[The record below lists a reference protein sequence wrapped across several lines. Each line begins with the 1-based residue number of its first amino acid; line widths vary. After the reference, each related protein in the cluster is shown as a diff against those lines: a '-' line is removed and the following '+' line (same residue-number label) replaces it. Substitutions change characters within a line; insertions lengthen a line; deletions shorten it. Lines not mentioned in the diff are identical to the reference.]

1 MLRLGDPPG
10 PDAPPKLAVLSR
22 LRAAGLPVPDGLG
35 LAPTDLAAPTVRA
48 ALSDLLARGP
58 VIVRAALA
66 HEDTADTSGA
76 GLGRSIADCHD
87 LADIDRAAAEISAAS
102 RDPWLLHHLRGAA
115 PSYQLLI
122 QHQVPR
128 RWLAV
133 LAAERTDLASAC
145 LELHDAA
152 DFDALAAGATPAA
165 SGPLALAAP
174 PLRAA
179 LTSLLEQVSSTL
191 SETPA
196 LDLEVIVDPAGAAW
210 LVQARPLVRPL
221 VPGWPEFLAAAAP
234 GRPRIPDLPGLWRLD
249 AEHNPAAL
257 SPAHAGLI
265 AWLAERGAPLRV
277 LAGWLYEPVPQDTS
291 NPASQAPSSA
301 APPAPHD
308 PAAPPALHDSAEPL
322 DPAESPSP
330 SSPPDPLDSA
340 PSPLSP
346 ARRPP
351 VPPDSPRT
359 PQAALA
365 ALRTDHLPAA
375 RRFLAE
381 LTAELDTA
389 DAPALAAGLDRAL
402 AHLQA
407 TLACYAALRVPAPAT
422 DAADRA
428 APLCLRERAG
438 YLDVLPAAWDI
449 ASPALSDMLSR
460 TCPSAPDLTAIPDDP
475 ALAAVL
481 LRELDDH
488 LFALGLAPLRR
499 VYLAAG
505 ARLGLDPFLLTP
517 LELHRALTGGPVPDL
532 AARRRAHAR
541 DAALAPP
548 LALLDGRPV
557 PLPPRGRLRG
567 LPSGPTHRGPIA
579 RRRDLADLL
588 ARPPGPEDIIVLPA
602 LTAQA
607 AVALQALSV
616 RAVCCEH
623 GGALSHAALMVRELG
638 LSALVGCRGCSDLP
652 DGVWA
657 ELDTRLGRLRVLPA
671 GPA

>member
-76 GLGRSIADCHD
+76 GLGRSIADCRD

-102 RDPWLLHHLRGAA
+102 RDPWLLHHHRGAA

-152 DFDALAAGATPAA
+152 DFDALAAGATPAF
-165 SGPLALAAP
+165 SGPLALATP

-196 LDLEVIVDPAGAAW
+196 LDLEVIVDPASVPW

-234 GRPRIPDLPGLWRLD
+234 GHPRIPDLPGLWRLD

-291 NPASQAPSSA
+291 HPV
-301 APPAPHD
+301 PPAR
-308 PAAPPALHDSAEPL
+308 
-322 DPAESPSP
+322 
-330 SSPPDPLDSA
+330 SSPP
-340 PSPLSP
+340 
-346 ARRPP
+346 
-351 VPPDSPRT
+351 T

-365 ALRTDHLPAA
+365 ALRTDHIPAA

-381 LTAELDTA
+381 LTAELAPA
-389 DAPALAAGLDRAL
+389 DPPALAAGLGRAL
-402 AHLQA
+402 AHLQG

-449 ASPALSDMLSR
+449 ASPALSDMLSG
-460 TCPSAPDLTAIPDDP
+460 TCPSEPASQDIPDDP

-517 LELHRALTGGPVPDL
+517 LELQRALTGGPVPDL

-541 DAALAPP
+541 DVALAPP
-548 LALLDGRPV
+548 LALFDGRPV

-567 LPSGPTHRGPIA
+567 LPSGPPHRGPIA

-588 ARPPGPEDIIVLPA
+588 ARPPGPEDIVVLPA

-652 DGVWA
+652 DGAWA

-671 GPA
+671 DPA